1 MLRRRKGRS
10 SVCGCVSSPWW
21 LKANTYVQD
30 DNIGDTADLSY
41 HGRGFKEAAAAEEK
55 KDGTVGEIKKCN

>member
-10 SVCGCVSSPWW
+10 SVCGCLSSLW

-41 HGRGFKEAAAAEEK
+41 QGRGFKEAADEEK